1 MKELKIS
8 KEEFLEY
15 YNNLSLTIKDNF
27 LFFDIVK
34 NSYDLDYFI

>member
-27 LFFDIVK
+27 LFLDIVK
-34 NSYDLDYFI
+34 NSYNLDYYI